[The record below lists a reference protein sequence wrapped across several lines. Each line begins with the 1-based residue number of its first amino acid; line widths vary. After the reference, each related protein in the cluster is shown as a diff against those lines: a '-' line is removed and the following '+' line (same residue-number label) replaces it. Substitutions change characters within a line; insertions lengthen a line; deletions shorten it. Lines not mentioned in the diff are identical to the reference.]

1 MIKAVVDGVNIFNP
15 VENKIDEI
23 IDCFVDFYGEKY
35 RDRITKRL
43 KDAKYFFVPREGNF
57 NITDRINSYYNNKI
71 QELETELFFSFPL
84 YEPRKYS
91 IFNMNIAR
99 AINER
104 LLNGKLNISDYS
116 ILDDVIELFNLSGN
130 FLKGKDSKET
140 INSQEWLK
148 ERKNVNTLKK
158 FLASL
163 ITEWDSNY
171 ALEVSK
177 LRDERDIALMQVKDY
192 DMEYKKNK
200 QKADGIIKKAV
211 ILYLSEK
218 TTNQNNSDRLKVLT
232 ASDLYISI
240 LKMGKTEF
248 MRKGKMY
255 YNFFKEC
262 IGFFNA
268 LGFNLGGN
276 IEAYKNNKEL
286 MDIIFNPKINRAF
299 ENATA
304 EAQKH
309 EVLNNPYINDIF
321 SDMLEMK
328 FKNNDRTHII
338 SMLAFASKK
347 YSADAFVREYL
358 DENNDIVN
366 ICICG
371 DGLDVCDDSL
381 FHEMN
386 HIIETDLLSVNND
399 GFVSKCGFDIVEFD
413 ANPHEVPE
421 NIHRKYEYLNEV
433 INDYFAIRISRIAEA
448 KGVKPCLGE
457 NISSLYS
464 HCFPVLK
471 EFINKYK
478 DSLIKARMSDDPLMF
493 AKFFGEEKYNRLAE
507 LVNEYFGIIL
517 DENKFTRILLDVSIK
532 TGSYG
537 NPLNRLDQYAKM
549 NVHWAEDTQK
559 MINCYKEIKKLT
571 EDGPKLK
578 KDKCSSALY
587 GSNK

>member
-240 LKMGKTEF
+240 LKMGKT
-248 MRKGKMY
+248 
-255 YNFFKEC
+255 
-262 IGFFNA
+262 
-268 LGFNLGGN
+268 
-276 IEAYKNNKEL
+276 
-286 MDIIFNPKINRAF
+286 
-299 ENATA
+299 
-304 EAQKH
+304 
-309 EVLNNPYINDIF
+309 
-321 SDMLEMK
+321 
-328 FKNNDRTHII
+328 
-338 SMLAFASKK
+338 
-347 YSADAFVREYL
+347 
-358 DENNDIVN
+358 
-366 ICICG
+366 
-371 DGLDVCDDSL
+371 DSGR
-381 FHEMN
+381 M
-386 HIIETDLLSVNND
+386 
-399 GFVSKCGFDIVEFD
+399 
-413 ANPHEVPE
+413 
-421 NIHRKYEYLNEV
+421 
-433 INDYFAIRISRIAEA
+433 
-448 KGVKPCLGE
+448 
-457 NISSLYS
+457 
-464 HCFPVLK
+464 K
-471 EFINKYK
+471 EFSNSAY
-478 DSLIKARMSDDPLMF
+478 LP
-493 AKFFGEEKYNRLAE
+493 
-507 LVNEYFGIIL
+507 
-517 DENKFTRILLDVSIK
+517 
-532 TGSYG
+532 
-537 NPLNRLDQYAKM
+537 
-549 NVHWAEDTQK
+549 
-559 MINCYKEIKKLT
+559 
-571 EDGPKLK
+571 
-578 KDKCSSALY
+578 CSSDALTLVLQPLTAHL
-587 GSNK
+587 